1 MAALVHTRA
10 HRNNTDMNNLSLAEL
25 NRKIE
30 NMVRHGVVEDVK
42 PSLCTVRLS
51 ETLVTDWLQY
61 QVPAAGGVSVHRM
74 PSRGEACT
82 VLSPSGNLEAGRVV
96 FGFASNQYPEP
107 SQAANETVIKFPDGA
122 VIIYDHAA
130 SHLDI
135 SGIATANITAS
146 GSTLISCPD
155 NTVDGNLN
163 VTGLT
168 TCSGGLSVS
177 GGQGSTAVFT
187 GDIDHNGTFKN
198 TGRLES
204 NGVILDTHT
213 HGGVMAGG
221 ANTGKPS

>member
-1 MAALVHTRA
+1 MTALVRTRV
-10 HRNNTDMNNLSLAEL
+10 HLNNTDMNNLSLAEL

-107 SQAANETVIKFPDGA
+107 SQAANETVVLFPDGA
-122 VIIYDHAA
+122 RIVYDHTA

-146 GSTLISCPD
+146 GSTLIKCPD

-163 VTGLT
+163 VTGLAT
-168 TCSGGLSVS
+168 LMGGFVLSGGN
-177 GGQGSTAVFT
+177 GSTGVIT
-187 GDIDHNGTFKN
+187 GDIDHIGKFKN
-198 TGRLES
+198 TGRMES
-204 NGVILDTHT
+204 NGVVLDTHT
-213 HGGVMAGG
+213 HPGDSGGT
-221 ANTGKPS
+221 TGKPNK

>member
-1 MAALVHTRA
+1 
-10 HRNNTDMNNLSLAEL
+10 MNNLSLAEL

-107 SQAANETVIKFPDGA
+107 SQAANETVVLFPDGA
-122 VIIYDHAA
+122 RIVYDHTA

-146 GSTLISCPD
+146 GSTLIKCPD

-163 VTGLT
+163 VTGLAT
-168 TCSGGLSVS
+168 LMGGFVLSGGN
-177 GGQGSTAVFT
+177 GSTGVIT
-187 GDIDHNGTFKN
+187 GDIDHIGKFKN
-198 TGRLES
+198 TGRMES
-204 NGVILDTHT
+204 NGVVLDTHT
-213 HGGVMAGG
+213 HPGDSGGT
-221 ANTGKPS
+221 TGKPNK

>member
-107 SQAANETVIKFPDGA
+107 SQAANETVVLFPDGA
-122 VIIYDHAA
+122 RIVYDHTA

-146 GSTLISCPD
+146 GSTLIKCPD

-163 VTGLT
+163 VTGLAT
-168 TCSGGLSVS
+168 LMGGFVLSGGN
-177 GGQGSTAVFT
+177 GSTGVIT
-187 GDIDHNGTFKN
+187 GDIDHIGKFKN
-198 TGRLES
+198 TGRMES
-204 NGVILDTHT
+204 NGVVLDTHT
-213 HGGVMAGG
+213 HPGDSGGT
-221 ANTGKPS
+221 TGKPNK

>member
-10 HRNNTDMNNLSLAEL
+10 HRNNTGMNNLSLAEL

-107 SQAANETVIKFPDGA
+107 SQAANETVVLFPDGA
-122 VIIYDHAA
+122 RVVYDHTA

-146 GSTLISCPD
+146 GTTTILCP
-155 NTVDGNLN
+155 NNNVNGNLN
-163 VTGLT
+163 ITGLT
-168 TCSGGLSVS
+168 TCSGGLTVS
-177 GGQGSTAVFT
+177 GGSGSTAVFT
-187 GDIDHNGTFKN
+187 GDINHIGEYKN

>member
-107 SQAANETVIKFPDGA
+107 SQAANETVVLFPDGA
-122 VIIYDHAA
+122 RVVYDHTA

-146 GSTLISCPD
+146 GSTLIKCPD

-163 VTGLT
+163 VTGLAT
-168 TCSGGLSVS
+168 LMGGFVLSGGN
-177 GGQGSTAVFT
+177 GSTGVIT
-187 GDIDHNGTFKN
+187 GDIDHIGKFKN
-198 TGRLES
+198 TGRMES
-204 NGVILDTHT
+204 NGVVLDTHT
-213 HGGVMAGG
+213 HPGDSGGT
-221 ANTGKPS
+221 TGKPNK

>member
-107 SQAANETVIKFPDGA
+107 SQAANETVVLFPDGA
-122 VIIYDHAA
+122 RVVYDHTA

-146 GSTLISCPD
+146 GSTLIKCHD

-163 VTGLT
+163 VTGLAT
-168 TCSGGLSVS
+168 LMGGFVLSGGN
-177 GGQGSTAVFT
+177 GSTGVIT
-187 GDIDHNGTFKN
+187 GDIDHIGKFKN
-198 TGRLES
+198 TGRMES
-204 NGVILDTHT
+204 NGVVLDTHT
-213 HGGVMAGG
+213 HPGDSGGT
-221 ANTGKPS
+221 TGKPNK

>member
-10 HRNNTDMNNLSLAEL
+10 HRNNTGMNNLSLAEL

-107 SQAANETVIKFPDGA
+107 SQAANETVVLFPDGA
-122 VIIYDHAA
+122 RIVYDHTA

-146 GSTLISCPD
+146 GSTLIKCHD

-163 VTGLT
+163 VTGLAT
-168 TCSGGLSVS
+168 LMGGFVLSGGN
-177 GGQGSTAVFT
+177 GSTGVIT
-187 GDIDHNGTFKN
+187 GDIDHIGKFKN
-198 TGRLES
+198 TGRMES
-204 NGVILDTHT
+204 NGVVLDTHT
-213 HGGVMAGG
+213 HPGDSGGT
-221 ANTGKPS
+221 TGKPNK

>member
-10 HRNNTDMNNLSLAEL
+10 HRNNTGMNNLSIAEL

-30 NMVRHGVVEDVK
+30 NIVRHGVVEDVK

-96 FGFASNQYPEP
+96 FGFASLQYPEP
-107 SQAANETVIKFPDGA
+107 SQAANETVVLFPDGA
-122 VIIYDHAA
+122 RIVYDHAA

-135 SGIATANITAS
+135 SGIATANVTAS
-146 GSTLISCPD
+146 SSTLIKCPD
-155 NTVDGNLN
+155 NTIDGNLN

-177 GGQGSTAVFT
+177 GGKGSTAVIT
-187 GDIDHNGTFKN
+187 GDIDHLGKFKN

-204 NGVILDTHT
+204 NTVVLDTHD
-213 HGGVMAGG
+213 HPGDSGGT
-221 ANTGKPS
+221 TGKPNK

>member
-107 SQAANETVIKFPDGA
+107 SQAANETVVLFPDGA
-122 VIIYDHAA
+122 RIVYDHTA

-146 GSTLISCPD
+146 GSTLIKCHD

-163 VTGLT
+163 VTGLAT
-168 TCSGGLSVS
+168 LMGGFVLSGGN
-177 GGQGSTAVFT
+177 GSTGVIT
-187 GDIDHNGTFKN
+187 GDIDHIGKFKN
-198 TGRLES
+198 TGRMES
-204 NGVILDTHT
+204 NGVVLDTHT
-213 HGGVMAGG
+213 HPGDSGGT
-221 ANTGKPS
+221 TGKPNK

>member
-10 HRNNTDMNNLSLAEL
+10 HRNNTGMNNLSLAEL

-74 PSRGEACT
+74 PSRGEACI

-107 SQAANETVIKFPDGA
+107 SQAANETVVLFPDGA
-122 VIIYDHAA
+122 RIVYDHTA

-146 GSTLISCPD
+146 GSTLIKCPD

-163 VTGLT
+163 VTGLAT
-168 TCSGGLSVS
+168 LMGGFVLSGGN
-177 GGQGSTAVFT
+177 GSTGVIT
-187 GDIDHNGTFKN
+187 GDIDHIGKFKN
-198 TGRLES
+198 TGRMES
-204 NGVILDTHT
+204 NGVVLDTHT
-213 HGGVMAGG
+213 HPGDSGGT
-221 ANTGKPS
+221 TGKPNK

>member
-10 HRNNTDMNNLSLAEL
+10 HRNNTGMNNLSLAEL

-107 SQAANETVIKFPDGA
+107 SQAANETVVLFPDGA
-122 VIIYDHAA
+122 RVVYDHAA

-146 GSTLISCPD
+146 GSTLIKCPD

-163 VTGLT
+163 VTGLAT
-168 TCSGGLSVS
+168 LMGGFVLSGGN
-177 GGQGSTAVFT
+177 GSTGVIT
-187 GDIDHNGTFKN
+187 GDIDHIGKFKN
-198 TGRLES
+198 TGRMES
-204 NGVILDTHT
+204 NGVVLDTHT
-213 HGGVMAGG
+213 HPGDSGGT
-221 ANTGKPS
+221 TGKPNK

>member
-10 HRNNTDMNNLSLAEL
+10 HRNNTGMNNLSLAEL

-107 SQAANETVIKFPDGA
+107 SQAANETVVLFPDGA
-122 VIIYDHAA
+122 RVVYDHTA

-146 GSTLISCPD
+146 GSTLIKCPD

-163 VTGLT
+163 VTGLAT
-168 TCSGGLSVS
+168 LMGGFVLSGGN
-177 GGQGSTAVFT
+177 GSTGVIT
-187 GDIDHNGTFKN
+187 GDIDHIGKFKN
-198 TGRLES
+198 TGRMES
-204 NGVILDTHT
+204 NGVVLDTHT
-213 HGGVMAGG
+213 HPGDSGGT
-221 ANTGKPS
+221 TGKPNK

>member
-1 MAALVHTRA
+1 MAALVRTRV
-10 HRNNTDMNNLSLAEL
+10 HPNNTGMNNLSLAEL

-51 ETLVTDWLQY
+51 DDLVTDWLQY

-96 FGFASNQYPEP
+96 FGFASLQYPEP
-107 SQAANETVIKFPDGA
+107 SQAENETVVLFPDGA
-122 VIIYDHAA
+122 RVMYDHAA

-135 SGIATANITAS
+135 GGIATANVTAS
-146 GSTLISCPD
+146 GSTQINCPN
-155 NTVDGNLN
+155 NTVQGNLN

-168 TCSGGLSVS
+168 TCSGGLAVS
-177 GGQGSTAVFT
+177 GGKGSTAVIK
-187 GDIDHNGTFKN
+187 GSIEHQGEFKN
-198 TGRLES
+198 TGRMES
-204 NGVILDTHT
+204 NGVVVDTHT

>member
-107 SQAANETVIKFPDGA
+107 SQAANETVVLFPDGA
-122 VIIYDHAA
+122 RVVYDHTA

-146 GSTLISCPD
+146 GSTLIKCPD

-168 TCSGGLSVS
+168 TCSGGLAVS
-177 GGQGSTAVFT
+177 GGQGSTAVIT
-187 GDIDHNGTFKN
+187 GNIEHKGTFKN
-198 TGRLES
+198 TGRMES
-204 NGVILDTHT
+204 NGIVADTHT

-221 ANTGKPS
+221 ATTGKPS

>member
-107 SQAANETVIKFPDGA
+107 SQAANETVVLFPDGA
-122 VIIYDHAA
+122 RIVYDHTA

-146 GSTLISCPD
+146 GTTTILCP
-155 NTVDGNLN
+155 NNNVNGNLN
-163 VTGLT
+163 ITGLT
-168 TCSGGLSVS
+168 TCSGGLTVS
-177 GGQGSTAVFT
+177 GGSGSTAVFT
-187 GDIDHNGTFKN
+187 GDINHIGEYKN

>member
-61 QVPAAGGVSVHRM
+61 QVPASGGVSVHRM

-107 SQAANETVIKFPDGA
+107 SQAANETVVLFPDGA
-122 VIIYDHAA
+122 RIVYDHAA
-130 SHLDI
+130 NHLDI
-135 SGIATANITAS
+135 SGIATANVTAS
-146 GSTLISCPD
+146 GSTQINCPN
-155 NTVDGNLN
+155 NTVQGNLN

-168 TCSGGLSVS
+168 TCSGGLAVS
-177 GGQGSTAVFT
+177 GGNGSTAVIT
-187 GDIDHNGTFKN
+187 GSIEHQGEFKN
-198 TGRLES
+198 TGRMES
-204 NGVILDTHT
+204 NGVVVDTHT

>member
-1 MAALVHTRA
+1 
-10 HRNNTDMNNLSLAEL
+10 MNNLSLAEL

-107 SQAANETVIKFPDGA
+107 SQAANETVVLFPDGA
-122 VIIYDHAA
+122 RVVYDHTA

-146 GSTLISCPD
+146 GTTTILCP
-155 NTVDGNLN
+155 NNNVNGNLN
-163 VTGLT
+163 ITGLT
-168 TCSGGLSVS
+168 TCSGGLTVS
-177 GGQGSTAVFT
+177 GGSGSTAVFT
-187 GDIDHNGTFKN
+187 GDINHIGEYKN

>member
-10 HRNNTDMNNLSLAEL
+10 HRNNTGMNNLSLAEL

-107 SQAANETVIKFPDGA
+107 SQAANETVVLFPDGA
-122 VIIYDHAA
+122 RIVYDHTA

-146 GSTLISCPD
+146 GSTLIKCPD

-163 VTGLT
+163 VTGLAT
-168 TCSGGLSVS
+168 LMGGFVLSGGN
-177 GGQGSTAVFT
+177 GSTGVIT
-187 GDIDHNGTFKN
+187 GDIDHIGKFKN
-198 TGRLES
+198 TGRMES
-204 NGVILDTHT
+204 NGVVLDTHT
-213 HGGVMAGG
+213 HPGDSGGT
-221 ANTGKPS
+221 TGKPNK

>member
-10 HRNNTDMNNLSLAEL
+10 HRNNTGMNNLSLAEL

-96 FGFASNQYPEP
+96 FGFASLPFPEP
-107 SQAANETVIKFPDGA
+107 SQAATETVVLFPDGA
-122 VIIYDHAA
+122 RIVYDHAA

-135 SGIATANITAS
+135 SGIATANVTAS
-146 GSTLISCPD
+146 SSTLIKCPD

-168 TCSGGLSVS
+168 TCSGGLAVS
-177 GGQGSTAVFT
+177 GGQGSTAVIT
-187 GDIDHNGTFKN
+187 GDIDHIGKFKN
-198 TGRLES
+198 TGSLES
-204 NGVILDTHT
+204 NTVVLDTHD
-213 HGGVMAGG
+213 HPGDSGGT
-221 ANTGKPS
+221 TGKPNK

>member
-10 HRNNTDMNNLSLAEL
+10 HRNNTGMNNLSLAEL

-107 SQAANETVIKFPDGA
+107 SQAANETVVLFPDGA
-122 VIIYDHAA
+122 RIVYDHTA

-146 GSTLISCPD
+146 GSTLIKCHD

-163 VTGLT
+163 VTGLAT
-168 TCSGGLSVS
+168 LMGGFVLSGGN
-177 GGQGSTAVFT
+177 GSTGVIT
-187 GDIDHNGTFKN
+187 GEIDHIGKFKN
-198 TGRLES
+198 TGRMES
-204 NGVILDTHT
+204 NGVVLDTHT
-213 HGGVMAGG
+213 HPGDSGGT
-221 ANTGKPS
+221 TGKPNK

>member
-107 SQAANETVIKFPDGA
+107 SQAANETVVLFPDGA
-122 VIIYDHAA
+122 RVVYDHAA

-146 GSTLISCPD
+146 GSTLIKCPD

-163 VTGLT
+163 VTGLAT
-168 TCSGGLSVS
+168 LMGGFVLSGGN
-177 GGQGSTAVFT
+177 GSTGVIT
-187 GDIDHNGTFKN
+187 GDIDHIGKFKN
-198 TGRLES
+198 TGRMES
-204 NGVILDTHT
+204 NGVVLDTHT
-213 HGGVMAGG
+213 HPGDSGGT
-221 ANTGKPS
+221 TGKPNK

>member
-1 MAALVHTRA
+1 MAALVRTRV
-10 HRNNTDMNNLSLAEL
+10 HLNNTGMNNLSLAEL
-25 NRKIE
+25 NRKME

-42 PSLCTVRLS
+42 PSICTVRLS
-51 ETLVTDWLQY
+51 DDLVTDWLQY

-107 SQAANETVIKFPDGA
+107 SQAENETIIKFPDGA
-122 VIIYDHAA
+122 MIVYDHAA

-135 SGIATANITAS
+135 GGIATANVTAS
-146 GSTLISCPD
+146 GSTQINCPN
-155 NTVDGNLN
+155 NTVQGNLN

-168 TCSGGLSVS
+168 TCSGGLAVS
-177 GGQGSTAVFT
+177 GGNGSTAVIM
-187 GDIDHNGTFKN
+187 GSIEHQGEFKN
-198 TGRLES
+198 TGRMES
-204 NGVILDTHT
+204 NGVVVDTHT

>member
-107 SQAANETVIKFPDGA
+107 SQAANETVVLFPDGA
-122 VIIYDHAA
+122 RVVYDHTA

-146 GSTLISCPD
+146 GTTTILCP
-155 NTVDGNLN
+155 NNNVNGNLN
-163 VTGLT
+163 ITGLT
-168 TCSGGLSVS
+168 TCSGGLTVS
-177 GGQGSTAVFT
+177 GGSGSTAVFT
-187 GDIDHNGTFKN
+187 GDINHIGEYKN

>member
-107 SQAANETVIKFPDGA
+107 SQAANETVVLFPDSA
-122 VIIYDHAA
+122 RVVYDHAA

-146 GSTLISCPD
+146 GSTLIKCPD

-168 TCSGGLSVS
+168 TCSGGLAVS